1 MPARTIARKGTIA
14 GIHAVAASMLIA
26 EAAHA
31 EPKWWATPTYST
43 IDLTAGFLPDPW
55 RQSLRAGGPDR
66 VPHSLGYACT
76 GYINDTA
83 PDVDLNYTAGSSPLY
98 IRVSAAA
105 DTTLVVLDP
114 AGEWHCSDDVIGFDP
129 IVAFD
134 APLDGNYNIWVGM
147 HGESS
152 VAPAELRISE
162 IDPTREAAGTGQ
174 HPNWAAAPT
183 YETVSLTSGFLPDP
197 WRRHVQAGGSHD
209 VGASVGGECV
219 GYINASAP
227 DIDLNYEAGSRT
239 LHFHALSSADTTL
252 AVLDP
257 VGTWYCNDDAIH
269 LDPVVTIR
277 NPRSGNYNVW
287 LGVRGSAR
295 YESAE
300 LRISEIDP
308 R

>member
-1 MPARTIARKGTIA
+1 MLTTTIARKGTIA
-14 GIHAVAASMLIA
+14 GINAVTASVLIA
-26 EAAHA
+26 GFAHA
-31 EPKWWATPTYST
+31 EPNWWATPTYST
-43 IDLTAGFLPDPW
+43 VNLTAGFMPDPW
-55 RQSLRAGGPDR
+55 TQSLQAGGPDR
-66 VPHSLGYACT
+66 VSSGLGYACT
-76 GYINDTA
+76 GYINEAA
-83 PDVDLNYTAGSSPLY
+83 PDVDLNYTAGSTSLY
-98 IRVSAAA
+98 IRASAAA

-114 AGEWHCSDDVIGFDP
+114 EGEWHCSDDVIGLDP

-134 APLDGNYNIWVGM
+134 DPLDGNYNIWVGI

-162 IDPTREAAGTGQ
+162 IDPASGAASAGER
-174 HPNWAAAPT
+174 PNWAAAPT
-183 YETVSLTSGFLPDP
+183 YETVNLTAGFLPDP
-197 WRRHVQAGGSHD
+197 WRRHLQAGGSHD
-209 VGASVGGECV
+209 IGASVGGACV

-227 DIDLNYEAGSRT
+227 DIDLNYEAGVST

-257 VGTWYCNDDAIH
+257 AGSWYCNDDGIH
-269 LDPVVTIR
+269 LDPVVTIH

-287 LGVRGSAR
+287 LGVRGSTR
-295 YESAE
+295 FEPAE